1 MRVYCKRLDARF
13 IYERGVVTQA
23 LRIQR
28 VTAEIERSPV
38 SRLTGLAILLWGF

>member
-28 VTAEIERSPV
+28 VTAEGSKGV
-38 SRLTGLAILLWGF
+38 LSVD